1 MTDAEYEELK
11 YAAIAAGYKPMRLTD
26 DGDALLL
33 EGIAAPWN
41 PRDRNRHSD
50 HMGDALRL
58 AARLS
63 IDIEWQNVGD
73 FPEPFVEAYRRAGEG
88 ESSFCALESDH
99 DVCLAITRAAAE
111 IGKQMGGGNV

>member
-11 YAAIAAGYKPMRLTD
+11 YAAIAAGYKPVRLTD
-26 DGDALLL
+26 DGEALLML
-33 EGIAAPWN
+33 GIDDPWN

-58 AARLS
+58 AVRLNMGVS
-63 IDIEWQNVGD
+63 IHDNHCIACAPHGMAQVVKDIPTD
-73 FPEPFVEAYRRAGEG
+73 KAT
-88 ESSFCALESDH
+88 
-99 DVCLAITRAAAE
+99 CLAITRAAAE

>member
-11 YAAIAAGYKPMRLTD
+11 YAAIAAGYKPVRLTD
-26 DGDALLL
+26 DGEALLR

-58 AARLS
+58 AVKLRLEIVPVS
-63 IDIEWQNVGD
+63 RGFI
-73 FPEPFVEAYRRAGEG
+73 
-88 ESSFCALESDH
+88 
-99 DVCLAITRAAAE
+99 DVCLPGSEPFACACEGGDDAEAATCLSITRAAAR